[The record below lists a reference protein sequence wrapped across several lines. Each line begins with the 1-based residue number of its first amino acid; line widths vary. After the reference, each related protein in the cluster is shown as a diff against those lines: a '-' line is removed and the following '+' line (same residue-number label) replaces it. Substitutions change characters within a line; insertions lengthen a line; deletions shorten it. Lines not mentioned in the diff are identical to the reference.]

1 MEISSD
7 LVGMDLAGL
16 ERKVTWRKTMN
27 YAAAVGDA
35 NARYLDDTLDTGVV
49 APPMF
54 AVALTWPIME
64 RIQDQLG
71 GLLDPGVIATM
82 VHATEH
88 LVFSRPVRPGD
99 RLQIRG
105 RVAAVFPSKA
115 GTRIVLR
122 LDANDAGGDPVFTE
136 YGGALF
142 RGVGCSGDGRG
153 AENLPALP
161 TWDEADTPLWEVDV
175 PVSREAA
182 HVYDG
187 CTDIVFPIHTS
198 AAFALGVGLPDILL
212 QGTATL
218 AMAAKEIL
226 DREAGGTPERMR
238 EIACRFTG
246 MVIPGSSI
254 RVQLLRREAL
264 EEGTGLSFRVLNE
277 QGDSAL
283 RYGFVRLG

>member
-35 NARYLDDTLDTGVV
+35 NVRYLDDRLDSGVV

-71 GLLDPGVIATM
+71 GSLDPGVIATM

-105 RVAAVFPSKA
+105 RVAAVLPSKA

-122 LDANDAGGDPVFTE
+122 LDATDAGGEPVFTE
-136 YGGALF
+136 YSGAVF
-142 RGVGCSGDGRG
+142 RGVACSGDGRG
-153 AENLPALP
+153 SENLPELP
-161 TWDEADTPLWEVDV
+161 TWDEIDSPLWEVEI

-198 AAFALGVGLPDILL
+198 TAFALGVGLPDILL

-218 AMAAKEIL
+218 AMAARELL
-226 DREAGGTPERMR
+226 DREAGGAPERMR

-254 RVQLLRREAL
+254 RIQLLRREAL
-264 EEGTGLSFRVLNE
+264 EEGTGLAFRVLNE
-277 QGDSAL
+277 EGDPAL
-283 RYGFVRLG
+283 RYGFVRLD